1 MTFNHVLLISLSTED
16 SAVVST
22 NNEYFCVFVSN
33 GSGVTTQFREN
44 YITNKEDDL
53 KNLGIVFK

>member
-1 MTFNHVLLISLSTED
+1 M
-16 SAVVST
+16 VST
-22 NNEYFCVFVSN
+22 NNVYFCVFVSN

-44 YITNKEDDL
+44 YITKEEDDL